1 MRNSSDESL
10 LFAILALQ
18 LKFIDSHQLLDA
30 GNAWF
35 ETKKKPIGQ
44 IMVER
49 KFIRESDRTLLE
61 QLVARRIDSAGSV
74 EGSLQGIANDGPGGA
89 IDFEQ
94 LSGYTDL
101 NMPPEWQNR
110 IDQFGSTT
118 MQIPSP
124 SNGGIC
130 IVVDPN

>member
-61 QLVARRIDSAGSV
+61 QLVARRIDSAG
-74 EGSLQGIANDGPGGA
+74 
-89 IDFEQ
+89 
-94 LSGYTDL
+94 
-101 NMPPEWQNR
+101 
-110 IDQFGSTT
+110 
-118 MQIPSP
+118 
-124 SNGGIC
+124 
-130 IVVDPN
+130 